1 MGKQLLAPSS
11 SPGLLGEKNLY
22 KNLTQGLSRGN
33 GCRELSAGVSQRCWG
48 AVLDVQV
55 AGAARSHPAL
65 VQPPP
70 SSPASPI
77 APHSYFI

>member
-22 KNLTQGLSRGN
+22 KNLTQGLSR
-33 GCRELSAGVSQRCWG
+33 CRELSAGVSQRCWG

-55 AGAARSHPAL
+55 AGAAKSHPAL

-70 SSPASPI
+70 SSPASPT